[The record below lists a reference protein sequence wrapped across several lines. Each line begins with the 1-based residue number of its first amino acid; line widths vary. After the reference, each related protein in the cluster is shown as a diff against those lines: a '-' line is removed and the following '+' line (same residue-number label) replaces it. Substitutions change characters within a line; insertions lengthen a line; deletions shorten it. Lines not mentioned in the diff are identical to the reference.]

1 MWSTRVLSPQNW
13 STSRKRKAA
22 KRPRSGSADS
32 NRLTGLPASGGQIV
46 RHVARKAAEHAPAAA
61 AAHLS
66 GAGLADFIAQ
76 CAARGSGGGAGGVGR
91 SEARRVGKEGVST
104 G

>member
-22 KRPRSGSADS
+22 TRPRSGSADR

-46 RHVARKAAEHAPAAA
+46 RHVARKAAEHAPADTHAPPPA
-61 AAHLS
+61 RDH
-66 GAGLADFIAQ
+66 ADFIAPSS
-76 CAARGSGGGAGGVGR
+76 ATGYRGRAGGVGLPAAGPL
-91 SEARRVGKEGVST
+91 ARQAARAD
-104 G
+104 